1 MYISLYSITIP
12 DGVNSIEM
20 LPRTSLSVEF
30 ILLYKLTLAQK
41 MSCLIEIIVHLSPF
55 NNVVIIVCMMVESL

>member
-41 MSCLIEIIVHLSPF
+41 MSCLIEIIVHLSPCMLL
-55 NNVVIIVCMMVESL
+55 IIMLLL